1 MFITA
6 EEVKGLSSFEEVK
19 ALSNEQI
26 ETYMARADSWIR
38 RATNSPAIELSDN
51 EALQKDMR
59 LATWLLVEYL
69 VYWDDPDNKEDAISQ
84 EDNVRIGSYSYSLK
98 PNEGDYLKT
107 GIRELDGILEAWRYS
122 WNFESFFKVSGP
134 SRK

>member
-1 MFITA
+1 M
-6 EEVKGLSSFEEVK
+6 
-19 ALSNEQI
+19 
-26 ETYMARADSWIR
+26 M
-38 RATNSPAIELSDN
+38 
-51 EALQKDMR
+51 
-59 LATWLLVEYL
+59 LVEYL
-69 VYWDDPDNKEDAISQ
+69 VYWDDPDNKEDAIAQ

-122 WNFESFFKVSGP
+122 WNVGNFFRVSGP